1 MNPWK
6 ILKKNKKREVRL
18 ILTLH
23 PSLLQCSPICHF
35 YFLGSPLCFSSCC
48 LHLSVPSRSYQAPSE
63 PITVAP
69 FHPKDTPNLPGLTN
83 LSANSASCLK
93 QAMNRTNKHTLI
105 WQQGLSQCTHEHT
118 TDSLNVFT
126 CVSMQIRRVHNY
138 RFFFPPLLWRPLVV
152 VPIQMML
159 KTTTTT
165 KRLKT
170 NFKRVQS

>member
-1 MNPWK
+1 MEWTLGK
-6 ILKKNKKREVRL
+6 YKKKNTKKEVRL

-23 PSLLQCSPICHF
+23 PSLLQYSPICHF

-93 QAMNRTNKHTLI
+93 QAMNRTKKHTLI
-105 WQQGLSQCTHEHT
+105 WQQGLSQCTHKHT

-138 RFFFPPLLWRPLVV
+138 RFFSPLYFGALWW
-152 VPIQMML
+152 
-159 KTTTTT
+159 
-165 KRLKT
+165 
-170 NFKRVQS
+170 

>member
-1 MNPWK
+1 MRKWLVWEGDLNKKKTFWTVGHGMNSWK
-6 ILKKNKKREVRL
+6 ILKKTPTKKREVRL

-23 PSLLQCSPICHF
+23 PSLLQYSPICHF

-93 QAMNRTNKHTLI
+93 QAMNWTKKTHINLTTGPFTVHT
-105 WQQGLSQCTHEHT
+105 QTHHWLFE
-118 TDSLNVFT
+118 
-126 CVSMQIRRVHNY
+126 CVYMRVHANQESNY
-138 RFFFPPLLWRPLVV
+138 MNPD
-152 VPIQMML
+152 
-159 KTTTTT
+159 
-165 KRLKT
+165 
-170 NFKRVQS
+170 

>member
-1 MNPWK
+1 MRKSLVWEGNLNK
-6 ILKKNKKREVRL
+6 KKNFLDCRTWNELLENIKKNTKKEVRL

-23 PSLLQCSPICHF
+23 PSLLQYSPICHF

-93 QAMNRTNKHTLI
+93 QAMNRTNKHTHINLTTGPFTVHT
-105 WQQGLSQCTHEHT
+105 QTHH
-118 TDSLNVFT
+118 
-126 CVSMQIRRVHNY
+126 
-138 RFFFPPLLWRPLVV
+138 
-152 VPIQMML
+152 
-159 KTTTTT
+159 
-165 KRLKT
+165 
-170 NFKRVQS
+170 